1 MHRINP
7 IFIPHGLPETLL
19 EPGDR
24 GERNLNQVQRE
35 LEACDKL
42 GTPIRHNIAAVLKFA
57 VDIENHFSR
66 IVSAYL
72 ICVDNERQQFL
83 DSALIR
89 ASWCTFSI
97 KSEIALEVLSKTDL
111 RKIDCTQDPSSL
123 PIEERDN
130 PVTKADIKNLRKQ
143 IKELGRWRNA
153 LAHGLITVSEDS
165 EHRVFVNYY
174 ASAQQQ
180 QELDNNFWKHLEG
193 LMNDIADFIVPAR
206 MRLEIYAKSIRVRSS
221 APENSRN

>member
-19 EPGDR
+19 DLQDR
-24 GERNLNQVQRE
+24 GERNLDQVQRE
-35 LEACDKL
+35 FAVSENL
-42 GTPIRHNIAAVLKFA
+42 GDQLRHNIAAVLKFA

-66 IVSAYL
+66 ILSAYL

-89 ASWCTFSI
+89 TSWCTFSI
-97 KSEIALEVLSKTDL
+97 KSEIALEVLSRTDL
-111 RKIDCTQDPSSL
+111 RKIHCTRDPSSIPQDEHDK
-123 PIEERDN
+123 PI
-130 PVTKADIKNLRKQ
+130 THADLKNIRKK

-153 LAHGLITVSEDS
+153 LAHGLISVSEDS

-174 ASAQQQ
+174 ANSQQQ
-180 QELDNNFWKHLEG
+180 QEIDDEFWRELEV
-193 LMNDIADFIVPAR
+193 LMHDLADFIVPAR
-206 MRLEIYAKSIRVRSS
+206 MRLEIFAKGIRLNNRSQ
-221 APENSRN
+221 